1 MLMSFLHLK
10 QKKSLQDDLGLFLP
24 EDLEVSLWAESPL
37 FFNPTNMDVDAKGRI
52 WVTEAVNYRNFNN
65 DSTKLLHHTKGDRV
79 IILEDTDHDGK
90 ADKSTVFT
98 EDRDLVS
105 PLGIAVI
112 GNKVIVS
119 CAPNLIV
126 YTDDDG
132 DDKPDHKEILLTR
145 FERFGIPVVNAMK
158 AGVAVLTAENSCM
171 AEFTGMAGMFFNEKD
186 PQEIGNKLIRIYN
199 DEQMRSEM
207 IGTGLLR

>member
-1 MLMSFLHLK
+1 MKYSRFIFAISTCMLMSFLHLG
-10 QKKSLQDDLGLFLP
+10 QKKPLHDDLELFLP

-37 FFNPTNMDVDAKGRI
+37 LFNPTNMDVDAKGRI

-65 DSTKLLHHTKGDRV
+65 DSTRLLHHERGDRV

-90 ADKSTVFT
+90 ADKSTVFA

-132 DDKPDHKEILLTR
+132 DDKPDHK
-145 FERFGIPVVNAMK
+145 
-158 AGVAVLTAENSCM
+158 
-171 AEFTGMAGMFFNEKD
+171 
-186 PQEIGNKLIRIYN
+186 
-199 DEQMRSEM
+199 
-207 IGTGLLR
+207 

>member
-1 MLMSFLHLK
+1 MKYSRIVLAISACMLMSFLHLK
-10 QKKSLQDDLGLFLP
+10 QKNPLQDDLGLFLP
-24 EDLEVSLWAESPL
+24 DYLEVSLWAESPL

-90 ADKSTVFT
+90 ADQSTVFT

-132 DDKPDHKEILLTR
+132 DDFLSFYCVDGEGETCLVKLATLNSQNGRKQVYVFCDNKILLY
-145 FERFGIPVVNAMK
+145 NAY
-158 AGVAVLTAENSCM
+158 VL
-171 AEFTGMAGMFFNEKD
+171 D
-186 PQEIGNKLIRIYN
+186 
-199 DEQMRSEM
+199 
-207 IGTGLLR
+207 